1 MAQAYSQFNPN
12 SPCIPSVL
20 SPVLSCEQD
29 LDQTVKVLVP
39 QWGWHTAMIRCD
51 PSWPGDLNDIVS
63 MKTVGNLT
71 WNDLKKAWKTWK
83 QREPLP
89 AWTSF
94 ATLRTSEAAQ
104 GHRSIWICQ
113 ALRPSLHEPLW
124 ATISQDS
131 IVRFVI
137 LTPTFIYTGF
147 LCRVPH
153 IALQRGKVDAVD
165 ILCTLTAAVH
175 FWLELC
181 SRCEVGWLNVSDVQ
195 WNSYG
200 VASLED
206 PWVLESMRHL
216 TFGQFLDTL
225 RGSQSVKYATKT
237 SDYDRRLL
245 RISEKEELVVN
256 EHDLKPKFGSAAFPH
271 CALSAQVM
279 ARSELL

>member
-1 MAQAYSQFNPN
+1 
-12 SPCIPSVL
+12 
-20 SPVLSCEQD
+20 
-29 LDQTVKVLVP
+29 
-39 QWGWHTAMIRCD
+39 MIRCD

-165 ILCTLTAAVH
+165 LLVPWRPLCTSGWSYAQGVKLADWTSAMSNGIPTELQVWRTPESLSQCDTSPLDN
-175 FWLELC
+175 FWTLC
-181 SRCEVGWLNVSDVQ
+181 AGLSLWSMQQRLQITIDV
-195 WNSYG
+195 YC
-200 VASLED
+200 ASLRKRNWLSMNMIWN
-206 PWVLESMRHL
+206 PNLVLQLFHTAPCPHRLWHA
-216 TFGQFLDTL
+216 
-225 RGSQSVKYATKT
+225 QSYFNIV
-237 SDYDRRLL
+237 
-245 RISEKEELVVN
+245 
-256 EHDLKPKFGSAAFPH
+256 FPD
-271 CALSAQVM
+271 VI
-279 ARSELL
+279 